1 MPVWRL
7 WKIIKMFMKAMV
19 SMYIFDKF
27 PACYVTV
34 SGIKESARAINRY
47 FSKNYDLMKLF
58 QSNCLN

>member
-1 MPVWRL
+1 
-7 WKIIKMFMKAMV
+7 MFMKAMV

-47 FSKNYDLMKLF
+47 FSKNYELMKLF